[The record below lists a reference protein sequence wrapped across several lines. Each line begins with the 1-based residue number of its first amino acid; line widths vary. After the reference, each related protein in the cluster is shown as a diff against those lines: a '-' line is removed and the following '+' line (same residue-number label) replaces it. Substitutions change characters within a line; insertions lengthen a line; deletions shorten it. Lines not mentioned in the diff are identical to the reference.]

1 MTPTPSF
8 QGRFAIRW
16 IICGSLLALS
26 GNPASAEDKVTYQD
40 HLLPII
46 ENNCAKCHN
55 PDKKKGDLDLTTYSG
70 LMKGGGSGSVVV
82 AGNPDAS
89 KLYRAIT
96 HAEEPNMPPNKPRI
110 PDKEIETFKKW
121 VTGGLLETSGS
132 KALAAAKPTVDLT
145 LKVSDAGKPDGP
157 PPMPEHPL
165 LDPVVHS
172 RTAGVAT
179 GLAISPWAP
188 LVAMTSQRQVLLFNL
203 ETLDL
208 AGVIPFAEG
217 QPADVKFSRSGKI
230 LIIGGGH
237 GGKSGRVT
245 LWNVVTAEKITTFG
259 DEYDTILAADLSPDQ
274 SKVALGGPGRLIKIH
289 ATSNG
294 AVLQKIKKHTDW
306 VTTLAFSPNGEMLAT
321 ADRNGGISVW
331 DPDNA
336 QEIHTLAGHKGGVTA
351 LSWRSDSK
359 VLASAS
365 EDGTIKL
372 WEMQEGK
379 MAKTWNAHNG
389 GVLSVSYARD
399 GKLVSCGRDNQIGLW
414 NADGNRLKAFAG
426 LKDLPVRAVIS
437 PAGDRVVAGDW
448 SGRIL
453 VWNATNA
460 ISIGELNANPTAL
473 PAQLVAAEKSLSEMQ
488 SKPGK
493 STKDIEA
500 AQVRVQKL
508 KAARVY
514 ADLNR
519 LQQFLTARKLDLE
532 TLKANGKP
540 IDKLAREISV
550 GQVQLDKLTAEYE
563 RVRTAPGDVM
573 TQSKL

>member
-8 QGRFAIRW
+8 PERLAIRW

-110 PDKEIETFKKW
+110 PDKEIEVFKKW

-145 LKVSDAGKPDGP
+145 LKISDAGKPDGP

-165 LDPVVHS
+165 FDPVIHS
-172 RTAGVAT
+172 RASAVAT

-188 LVAMTSQRQVLLFNL
+188 LVAITSQRQVLLFNL
-203 ETLDL
+203 DTLDL
-208 AGVIPFAEG
+208 AGVVPFTEG
-217 QPADVKFSRSGKI
+217 QPADVKFSRNGKI

-245 LWNVVTAEKITTFG
+245 LWNVVTAERITVIG
-259 DEYDTILAADLSPDQ
+259 DEYDTVLAADLSPDQ
-274 SKVALGGPGRLIKIH
+274 SKVALGGPGRLIKIY

-306 VTTLAFSPNGEMLAT
+306 VTALAFSPNGEMLAT

-414 NADGNRLKAFAG
+414 NADGNRLKAYAG

-437 PAGDRVVAGDW
+437 PTGDRVVGGDW
-448 SGRIL
+448 SGRIV

-460 ISIGELNANPTAL
+460 TSIGELDANPAAL
-473 PAQLVAAEKSLSEMQ
+473 PAQLIAAEKSLSEIQ
-488 SKPGK
+488 GKPGK

-500 AQVRVQKL
+500 AQARVQKL

-532 TLKANGKP
+532 ALKANGKP
-540 IDKLAREISV
+540 IDKLAREISAA
-550 GQVQLDKLTAEYE
+550 QVQLDKITAEYA
-563 RVRTAPGDVM
+563 RVRTAPADVM